1 MTTRIKRREAIA
13 GAAALGLATGAVVRA
28 RAQAKPEKLS
38 IMSHAVH
45 RAVVTAPTG
54 GDSAGE
60 WSQANGVK
68 LEWLTFGVPE
78 VHDRLYREASL
89 AQGSVDLGLVA
100 NRYIGPRIAT
110 LFEPLDAY
118 LEKAPIEDFGDIAPG
133 MVETMTYGGKR
144 YGIPFRHATSGL
156 HYNKAFFAE
165 RGIAGPPRTMEE
177 LIAFAEKLTYVRADG
192 TQVHGLVL
200 DGTSPAQIADIA
212 RAWDGDMLGADYQIK
227 ATEPAMVRTVTLLR
241 DFYAKGVLP
250 KIWLKFQTED
260 TTNFMVQGRAAMAIS
275 PFGRNAFFNDPQ
287 RSKFAGQF
295 AVTAVPIST
304 ELQARYAVAPAKTEF
319 WAFVIPKNTKNK
331 DLAWDLVRHFS
342 TRENTVRAAMN
353 GNGPC
358 RASAYADPRY
368 RAALPYADAEG
379 AVLKIARPPLPG
391 WDNAARAEDMFKEEL
406 ELALLG
412 SKTPQAAMESVA
424 RRLAP
429 MLPK

>member
-1 MTTRIKRREAIA
+1 MTTRIARRRAMTGAALLGFAA
-13 GAAALGLATGAVVRA
+13 GARA
-28 RAQAKPEKLS
+28 SAQAPKPEKLS

-60 WSQANGVK
+60 WSRASGVK

-110 LFEPLDAY
+110 MFEPLDDY
-118 LEKAPIEDFGDIAPG
+118 LAKAPIEDFADIAPG
-133 MVETMTYGGKR
+133 MVETMVYGGKR

-156 HYNKAFFAE
+156 HYNKALFAE
-165 RGIAGPPRTMEE
+165 RGVDGPPRTMEE
-177 LIAFAEKLTYVRADG
+177 LIVLAEKLTYVRADG

-200 DGTSPAQIADIA
+200 DGTSPAQIVDIA
-212 RAWDGDMLGADYQIK
+212 RAWDGDMLGLDYSVK
-227 ATEPAMVRTVTLLR
+227 ATEPAMVRTVALLR

-260 TTNFMVQGRAAMAIS
+260 TTNFMVQGRAAMAIT
-275 PFGRNAFFNDPQ
+275 PFGRNPFFNDPQ

-295 AVTAVPIST
+295 AVTAVPSSA
-304 ELQARYAVAPAKTEF
+304 ELAARYPVAPAKTEF
-319 WAFVIPKNTKNK
+319 WAFVIPKNTRHKE
-331 DLAWDLVRHFS
+331 LAWDLVRHFS
-342 TRENTVRAAMN
+342 SRENTVRAAMN

-379 AVLKIARPPLPG
+379 AVLRVARPPLPG